1 MSENFNSIP
10 SVVEDLKN
18 GKMVIITDDE
28 NRENE
33 GDLVALASK
42 ATPEVINFMATYG
55 RGLICVPITSDRA
68 EELNLKKM
76 VPYGEKDRYRTAFT
90 VSVDAKDNTTTGIS
104 AFDRSNTVGKL
115 IDPSAKGDDFVLPG
129 HIFPL
134 IARPGGV
141 LQRAGHTEAAV
152 DFARLAGDYPA
163 GVICEIMNDD
173 GSMARMNDLIKFKKK
188 YDIKICT
195 IADLIA
201 YRRKHEKLIEELHEV
216 KLPTRYGDFALHL
229 YKSSMDNLEHMA
241 LVFGD
246 VTDGENI
253 LTRVHSEC
261 FTGDVFHSAR
271 CDCGD
276 QLEASMKMISN
287 EGKGV
292 IVYMRQ
298 EGRGIGLANKLH
310 AYKLQDEGADTVEAN
325 EKLGFPADL
334 REYGI
339 GAQILLDLKIK
350 SIRILTNNP
359 KKIIGITGYGI
370 EIKDRVP
377 IVITPHTH
385 NEFYLK
391 TKKEKM
397 GHMI

>member
-1 MSENFNSIP
+1 MSENFDSIA
-10 SVVEDLKN
+10 SVIEDLKN
-18 GKMVIITDDE
+18 GKMVIITDDK

-42 ATPEVINFMATYG
+42 TTPKVINFMATYG
-55 RGLICVPITSDRA
+55 KGLICVPITSDRA
-68 EELNLKKM
+68 EELSLKKM
-76 VPYGEKDRYRTAFT
+76 VPYGEKDKYKTAFT
-90 VSVDAKDNTTTGIS
+90 VSVDAKNNTTTGIS
-104 AFDRSNTVGKL
+104 AFDRSVTIEKL
-115 IDPSAKGDDFVLPG
+115 VDPQATGDDFVLPG

-134 IARPGGV
+134 IAKPGGV

-152 DFARLAGDYPA
+152 DFAKLSNTYPA
-163 GVICEIMNDD
+163 GVICEIMNED
-173 GSMARMNDLIKFKKK
+173 GSMARMDDLIKFKNKHN
-188 YDIKICT
+188 IKLCT

-201 YRRKHEKLIEELHEV
+201 YRRKNEKLIEELHVV
-216 KLPTRYGDFALHL
+216 KLPTRYGDFELHL
-229 YKSSMDNLEHMA
+229 YKSTMDNLEHMA
-241 LVFGD
+241 LVYGD
-246 VTDGENI
+246 VNNGENI

-276 QLEASMKMISN
+276 QLEASMKMISK

-350 SIRILTNNP
+350 SVRLLTNNP
-359 KKIIGITGYGI
+359 KKIVGISGYGI

-377 IVITPHTH
+377 IVMTPHTH

>member
-10 SVVEDLKN
+10 SVIEDLKN

-42 ATPEVINFMATYG
+42 TTPEVINFMATHG

-68 EELNLKKM
+68 EALDLKKM
-76 VPYGEKDRYRTAFT
+76 VPQGEKDKYKTAFT
-90 VSVDAKDNTTTGIS
+90 VSVDAKNTTTGIS
-104 AFDRSNTVGKL
+104 AFDRARTVEKL
-115 IDPSAKGDDFVLPG
+115 INPSAKGEDFVLPG

-134 IARPGGV
+134 IARSGGV
-141 LQRAGHTEAAV
+141 LRRAGHTEAAV
-152 DFARLAGDYPA
+152 DFARLSGTYPA

-173 GSMARMNDLIKFKKK
+173 GSMARMDDLIKFKKK
-188 YDIKICT
+188 HNLKLCT

-201 YRRKHEKLIEELHEV
+201 YRRRNEKLVEELHEV

-229 YKSSMDNLEHMA
+229 YKTSTDKLEHMA
-241 LVFGD
+241 LVYGD
-246 VTDGENI
+246 VADGENI

-276 QLEASMKMISN
+276 QLEASMKMITE

-350 SIRILTNNP
+350 SVRLLTNNP

-370 EIKDRVP
+370 KIINRVP
-377 IVITPHTH
+377 IIITPHTH